1 MMKYVLI
8 ILLFSNQFSS
18 CQKNNIKTMTIFSSN
33 SDTAIKPFTYLALG
47 DSYTIGHD
55 VPAEESYPNQ
65 TISLLKKDGVIG
77 QVKIIATTGWTTT
90 DLKNAIANAQN
101 SGTLLNRYDIVTLL
115 IGVNNEYRGLP
126 VTTYESEFEE
136 LLKNS
141 ILLTGK
147 NAAHVIVLSIPD
159 WSVTPFA
166 AGKNTEKISK
176 EIDQYN
182 AINKTISERYG
193 VAYLDITTWTRE
205 AASDL
210 SLLADDRL
218 HPSGKEY
225 TRWAAVLKT
234 LIREKISH

>member
-1 MMKYVLI
+1 
-8 ILLFSNQFSS
+8 
-18 CQKNNIKTMTIFSSN
+18 
-33 SDTAIKPFTYLALG
+33 
-47 DSYTIGHD
+47 
-55 VPAEESYPNQ
+55 
-65 TISLLKKDGVIG
+65 
-77 QVKIIATTGWTTT
+77 
-90 DLKNAIANAQN
+90 
-101 SGTLLNRYDIVTLL
+101 
-115 IGVNNEYRGLP
+115 
-126 VTTYESEFEE
+126 
-136 LLKNS
+136 
-141 ILLTGK
+141 TGK

-234 LIREKISH
+234 LIKEKISH